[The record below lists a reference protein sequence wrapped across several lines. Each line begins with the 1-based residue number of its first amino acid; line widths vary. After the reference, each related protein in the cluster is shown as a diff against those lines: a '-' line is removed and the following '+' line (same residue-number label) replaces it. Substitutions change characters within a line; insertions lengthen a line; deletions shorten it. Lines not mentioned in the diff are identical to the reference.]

1 VCLPINEGLALYVA
15 QFRLQLSV
23 PMALLTKL
31 LNMVALLMKL
41 LNMVALLM
49 KLLNMVA
56 LLPLPLLRKLLVV
69 EALPRDGRLSVNA
82 GQAMI
87 AMPL

>member
-1 VCLPINEGLALYVA
+1 MCLPINEGLALYVA

-41 LNMVALLM
+41 LNMVALL
-49 KLLNMVA
+49 
-56 LLPLPLLRKLLVV
+56 PLPLLRKLLVV
-69 EALPRDGRLSVNA
+69 EALPGYGRLPVNA